1 MKIFV
6 TVGFESFPFDRL
18 VKAIETA
25 VERRLIEGEV
35 FIQIGDSRYS
45 GGRCPSSRFVGF
57 DEVVTRLREA
67 DMVVSHAGVGTT
79 LLCLQ
84 MGKVPVLFPRRAC
97 FGEHVDDHQVLFAR
111 KMESQGKA
119 LVAEDEDD
127 LLFKISHYA
136 ALADGKPGRKEN
148 AGLHPLR
155 DYLEEVLSDRGKKGD
170 APK

>member
-6 TVGFESFPFDRL
+6 TVGFESFPFNRL
-18 VKAIETA
+18 VRAIETG
-25 VERRLIEGEV
+25 VERKLIEGEV
-35 FIQIGDSRYS
+35 FIQSGDSRAP
-45 GGRCPSSRFVGF
+45 GGLCPSSRFMRF
-57 DEVVTRLREA
+57 DEVVARLREA
-67 DMVVSHAGVGTT
+67 DIVVSHAGVGTT

-111 KMESQGKA
+111 KMESQRMA

-127 LLFKISHYA
+127 LLFKIRNYA
-136 ALADGKPGRKEN
+136 ALADGKPGQEAG

-155 DYLEEVLSDRGKKGD
+155 DYLEELLSNRGKKGD
-170 APK
+170 APR